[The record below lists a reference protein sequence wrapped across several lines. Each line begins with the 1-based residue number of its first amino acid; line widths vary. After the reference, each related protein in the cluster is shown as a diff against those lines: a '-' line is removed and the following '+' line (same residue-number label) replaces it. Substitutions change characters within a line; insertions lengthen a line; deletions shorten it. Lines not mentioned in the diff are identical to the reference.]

1 MKKVFQIKL
10 KSLTR
15 VFAMVMALSLVTFT
29 GCKSYDSEID
39 ELNTDLDG
47 LKTELTALNNAT
59 KSALETQIA
68 ALNTE
73 ITTLKGRVTTLEQT
87 GATDAE
93 VAAAIAAAK
102 DDIMSKVVTL
112 EAFNAYKTTVTAD
125 LAALTTKVNAAA
137 TKAELTAL
145 ETVINA
151 KFVTIEGTLT
161 ALGAKVTALEGS
173 VGDLTNKLNLLGT
186 KVDDAIKRLDAKDKE
201 IADLVAQ
208 TNARLAIVEGI
219 LNIQNGKS
227 VVIEDI
233 KTQLA
238 DQLKKINDNATA
250 IAKLIVDLNAV
261 DARLKALEALNIAK
275 RLGDLE
281 DKDIVL
287 QGQID
292 AIKLEI
298 QALKDKNAAQDTR
311 MDGLEARIVAL
322 EKFKTDVLVPWMG
335 TIDTWKTWADA
346 EIKDLR
352 ADVEVLNGNM
362 KVMANAMHLNFEAL
376 SSRLSG
382 IVYAGDLSGTELSR
396 FYVNGI
402 EAVNFSTLIS
412 ECDPITPAVT
422 IAYHLNPSFIKEADI
437 ETGNM
442 AFVVRKGSNAITNN
456 YMPVQGTPVQVAA
469 IYDHLDETTGIIY
482 VKVSI
487 NDYNTLIGEEGGN
500 YIGES
505 LETFRSI
512 ALQIPLSQKAVQE
525 NAIQLDND
533 GKMVVVGSTEYPANR
548 VITSDYVRLYGKN
561 MLAQTDV
568 YLARNNAPT
577 YSSLPKTLADAKLLT
592 VKDVDGATATA
603 PQVVTLP
610 YGKTLDLIN
619 EVKAIFSGAPFDIV
633 KYGLNYKFDLLD
645 ENGDAIVY
653 NRGSNNTDQQ
663 DFINLIDAA
672 KGTIGAKVFDPT
684 NPIYA
689 AQGRTPIVRVWMY
702 NAKNPSCPV
711 LLGFVK
717 IYMAEK
723 PLPTPITV
731 PFTFADTQAGCA
743 DVLGRTTVQQ
753 MNEKLY
759 NAVGLSKEEF
769 HAVYTLVPVPG
780 AVTEIK
786 NPDGQTTDTWLLEW
800 KLTAQQIWSALM
812 TANPATFTQ
821 TVEYV
826 PSLPTVYPKIT
837 ITFTR
842 KFTKP
847 ADLNIAESSLIK
859 KYWYDKNGANNATVF
874 EEVKHNVNVPD
885 VNENTTTNCTIKND
899 LSQAFLQNA
908 DKSLKGFS
916 NYEYYFV
923 PNVVGQPAISQPVIA
938 INGVN
943 YQFTPSPDGKQL
955 LNGSEVIATINPFVA
970 NVGDI
975 LELNRNS
982 VTAKLLLNYDKE
994 VLRARIAIRTKYCA
1008 DLNFLQPITVNGKA
1022 TFDVVFV
1029 RPIKAAAL
1037 SPDKFVDGKSFGQ
1050 PNTYI
1055 PIAKM
1060 VSLSDWRDYSFTS
1073 YPNLYGYYGVTNIA
1087 LSTTK
1092 SIETNLNGSRVALST
1107 FPSLQVAYATSVP
1120 GVSPAAQYGYL
1131 TYQNNGNVIG
1141 NEFELYVPVTI
1152 TYYWGEI
1159 VNTWVTVTVDKTVG
1173 PSGIKRK

>member
-10 KSLTR
+10 KSITK

-29 GCKSYDSEID
+29 GCKSYDEDID
-39 ELNTDLDG
+39 KLNTDLTS
-47 LKTELTALNNAT
+47 LKTDLTALNTATQNA
-59 KSALETQIA
+59 LQ
-68 ALNTE
+68 LQ
-73 ITTLKGRVTTLEQT
+73 ITTLNNDITALKARVTTLEQT

-93 VAAAIAAAK
+93 VAAAIATAK
-102 DDIMSKVVTL
+102 TEIMSKVVTL
-112 EAFNAYKTTVTAD
+112 EAFNAYKTTVDAE
-125 LAALTTKVNAAA
+125 LASLKTKVDAAA
-137 TKAELTAL
+137 TKADLTAL
-145 ETVINA
+145 ATRLDA
-151 KFVTIEGTLT
+151 KVLEIENTLT
-161 ALGAKVTALEGS
+161 ALGAKVNSLQTS
-173 VGDLTNKLNLLGT
+173 VNLLGT
-186 KVDDAIKRLDAKDKE
+186 QLDEAKARISKNEADIAKNITDLAALKADVEARLALLEGVLKIKNGKSEVIDKIQLDLTAQKALIDANTAK
-201 IADLVAQ
+201 IADLQAQLDALKARTVTLETKVAQ
-208 TNARLAIVEGI
+208 NTT
-219 LNIQNGKS
+219 
-227 VVIEDI
+227 DI
-233 KTQLA
+233 AKNTA
-238 DQLKKINDNATA
+238 DIAKNTADITA
-250 IAKLIVDLNAV
+250 IRTDLALINAN
-261 DARLKALEALNIAK
+261 LKA
-275 RLGDLE
+275 
-281 DKDIVL
+281 V
-287 QGQID
+287 
-292 AIKLEI
+292 
-298 QALKDKNAAQDTR
+298 
-311 MDGLEARIVAL
+311 
-322 EKFKTDVLVPWMG
+322 
-335 TIDTWKTWADA
+335 
-346 EIKDLR
+346 
-352 ADVEVLNGNM
+352 
-362 KVMANAMHLNFEAL
+362 ANAMHLNFAVL
-376 SSRLSG
+376 SSRLSSL
-382 IVYAGDLSGTELSR
+382 VYAGDLSGTELSR

-402 EAVNFSTLIS
+402 EAINFSTLMS
-412 ECDPITPAVT
+412 KCDPITPAVT

-442 AFVVRKGSNAITNN
+442 AFVVKKGSNMLTSN
-456 YMPVQGTPVQVAA
+456 YLAVQGTNEAVQVAA
-469 IYDHLDETTGIIY
+469 IYDHIDQTAGIIY
-482 VKVSI
+482 VKVSV
-487 NDYNTLIGEEGGN
+487 NDYNTLIGVEGGN
-500 YIGES
+500 YVGGS

-548 VITSDYVRLYGKN
+548 VITSDYVRLYGEN

-577 YSSLPKTLADAKLLT
+577 YSILPQTLADAKALS
-592 VKDVDGATATA
+592 VKDVDGATVTA

-619 EVKAIFSGAPFDIV
+619 EVKAIFSGAPFDVV
-633 KYGLNYKFDLLD
+633 KYGLKYKFDLLD
-645 ENGDAIVY
+645 ENGNVIVY

-663 DFINLIDAA
+663 QFIKINDAA
-672 KGTIGAKVFDPT
+672 KGTIEAKVFT
-684 NPIYA
+684 QAEIAA

-702 NAKNPSCPV
+702 NEKNASCPV

-717 IYMAEK
+717 VFMAEK

-731 PFTFADTQAGCA
+731 PFTFADAQAGCA

-753 MNEKLY
+753 MNEQLY
-759 NAVGLSKEEF
+759 NKVGLSKEEF
-769 HAVYTLVPVPG
+769 HSVYTLSTVNGVQ
-780 AVTEIK
+780 EIK
-786 NPDGQTTDTWLLEW
+786 NPDGQTTDTWLLQW
-800 KLTAQQIWSALM
+800 TLTAQQIWTSLM

-847 ADLNIAESSLIK
+847 ADLNIAEGSLIK
-859 KYWYDKNGANNATVF
+859 KYWYDMNGANNATVF
-874 EEVKHNVNVPD
+874 DEVKHNVNVPD
-885 VNENTTTNCTIKND
+885 VNESTTTNCTIKND

-943 YQFTPSPDGKQL
+943 YQFTPSTDGKQL

-982 VTAKLLLNYDKE
+982 ATAKMLLNNGKE
-994 VLRARIAIRTKYCA
+994 VLRARIALRTKYCPE
-1008 DLNFLQPITVNGKA
+1008 LNFLQPITVNGKP

-1055 PIAKM
+1055 EIAKM
-1060 VSLSDWRDYSFTS
+1060 VSLSDWRDYSFAS
-1073 YPNLYGYYGVTNIA
+1073 YPNLYGYYGVTSIA

-1092 SIETNLNGSRVALST
+1092 SIETNLNGTRVALST

-1120 GVSPAAQYGYL
+1120 GVLPAAQYGYL

-1141 NEFELYVPVTI
+1141 NSFELYVPVTI

-1173 PSGIKRK
+1173 PSSIKRK

>member
-10 KSLTR
+10 KSITR

-29 GCKSYDSEID
+29 GCKSYDQDID
-39 ELNTDLDG
+39 KLNTDLTS
-47 LKTELTALNNAT
+47 LKTELTALNTATQNA
-59 KSALETQIA
+59 LQ
-68 ALNTE
+68 LQ
-73 ITTLKGRVTTLEQT
+73 ITTLNTDITALKARVTTLEQT

-102 DDIMSKVVTL
+102 TEIMSKVVTL
-112 EAFNAYKTTVTAD
+112 EAFNAYKATVDAD
-125 LAALTTKVNAAA
+125 LASLKTKVDAAA

-145 ETVINA
+145 ATRLDGKILE
-151 KFVTIEGTLT
+151 IENTLT
-161 ALGAKVTALEGS
+161 ALGAKVTTLQTS
-173 VGDLTNKLNLLGT
+173 VNLLGT
-186 KVDDAIKRLDAKDKE
+186 QLDEAKARISKNEADIAKNITDLAALKADVQARLSILEGVLSIKNGKSEVIDKIQLDLTAQKALIDANTAK
-201 IADLVAQ
+201 IADLQAQLDALKARTVALE
-208 TNARLAIVEGI
+208 TAVAKNTADIAKNTADIAKNTADITAIRTELA
-219 LNIQNGKS
+219 L
-227 VVIEDI
+227 
-233 KTQLA
+233 
-238 DQLKKINDNATA
+238 INDN
-250 IAKLIVDLNAV
+250 
-261 DARLKALEALNIAK
+261 LKT
-275 RLGDLE
+275 
-281 DKDIVL
+281 V
-287 QGQID
+287 
-292 AIKLEI
+292 
-298 QALKDKNAAQDTR
+298 
-311 MDGLEARIVAL
+311 
-322 EKFKTDVLVPWMG
+322 
-335 TIDTWKTWADA
+335 
-346 EIKDLR
+346 
-352 ADVEVLNGNM
+352 
-362 KVMANAMHLNFEAL
+362 ANAMHLNFAVL
-376 SSRLSG
+376 SSRLSSL
-382 IVYAGDLSGTELSR
+382 VYAGDLSGTELSR

-402 EAVNFSTLIS
+402 EAINFSSLMS
-412 ECDPITPAVT
+412 KCDPITPAIT

-442 AFVVRKGSNAITNN
+442 AFVVRKGSNAITND
-456 YMPVQGTPVQVAA
+456 YYLPVQGANDRAVQVAA
-469 IYDHLDETTGIIY
+469 IYDHIDATTGIIY
-482 VKVSI
+482 VKVSV

-500 YIGES
+500 YVGGS

-525 NAIQLDND
+525 NAIQLDNS

-548 VITSDYVRLYGKN
+548 VITSDYVRLYGEN
-561 MLAQTDV
+561 MYAQENV

-577 YSSLPKTLADAKLLT
+577 YSILPQTLADAKLLS
-592 VKDVDGATATA
+592 VKDVDGATTTA

-645 ENGDAIVY
+645 ENGNTIVY

-663 DFINLIDAA
+663 QFIKINDAA
-672 KGTIGAKVFDPT
+672 KGTIEAKVFT
-684 NPIYA
+684 QAEIAA

-731 PFTFADTQAGCA
+731 PFTFADMEAKCA
-743 DVLGRTTVQQ
+743 DVAGRTTVQQ

-780 AVTEIK
+780 AVSEIK

-800 KLTAQQIWSALM
+800 NLTAQQIWSALM

-847 ADLNIAESSLIK
+847 ADLNIAEGSLIK
-859 KYWYDKNGANNATVF
+859 KYWYDMNGANNATVF
-874 EEVKHNVNVPD
+874 DEVKHNVNVPD
-885 VNENTTTNCTIKND
+885 VNESTTTNCTIKND

-943 YQFTPSPDGKQL
+943 YQFTPSTDGKQL

-982 VTAKLLLNYDKE
+982 TTAKLLLNYDKE
-994 VLRARIAIRTKYCA
+994 VLRARIGIRTKYCQE
-1008 DLNFLQPITVNGKA
+1008 LNFLQPITVNGKP

-1037 SPDKFVDGKSFGQ
+1037 SPDHFVDGKSFGQ
-1050 PNTYI
+1050 TNTYI
-1055 PIAKM
+1055 PITKM
-1060 VSLSDWRDYSFTS
+1060 VSLSDWRDYSFAS

-1092 SIETNLNGSRVALST
+1092 SIETNLNGTRVALSN
-1107 FPSLQVAYATSVP
+1107 FPSLQVAYAASVP

-1141 NEFELYVPVTI
+1141 NSFELYVPVTI

-1173 PSGIKRK
+1173 PSGIRRK